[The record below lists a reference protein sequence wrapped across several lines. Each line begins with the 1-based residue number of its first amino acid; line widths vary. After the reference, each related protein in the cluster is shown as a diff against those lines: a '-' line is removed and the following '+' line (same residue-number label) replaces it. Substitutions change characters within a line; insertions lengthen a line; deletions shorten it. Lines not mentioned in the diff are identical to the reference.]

1 MVDIISYLDEDK
13 ANDMTLESESST
25 TNPFIATYTSMT
37 TMVIDRYDKFEST
50 EKLLKDNYD
59 NNIYHNFSEFLMIR

>member
-13 ANDMTLESESST
+13 ANDMTLESKSST

-59 NNIYHNFSEFLMIR
+59 NNIDHNFSEFLMIR